1 MTNHVQ
7 LPRKSFY
14 ENLVPLPTWS
24 SFKIIFVEMQPIPSQ
39 INLKSRRR
47 KSKQREER
55 TKINNIAFSA
65 FSNFGSCNLAPR
77 AKGSKVL
84 DLQSNKLFCAASMLF
99 GGPRNFSAIKL
110 KWHLSTTISGMN
122 NSKLL
127 FPFSWE
133 TNFNFLTVVT
143 SSPDPTPE
151 RDAILQAGLSA
162 LLRAKDTPVQTP
174 VVRFTLPSTCNFQY
188 YY

>member
-1 MTNHVQ
+1 MTNHVL

-47 KSKQREER
+47 ER
-55 TKINNIAFSA
+55 KINNIAFSA
-65 FSNFGSCNLAPR
+65 FSNFGSCNLAPE

-99 GGPRNFSAIKL
+99 GGPRNCSAIKL
-110 KWHLSTTISGMN
+110 KWQFSTTISGMN

-174 VVRFTLPSTCNFQY
+174 VVCFTLPFTCNFQY